1 MGRGGLY
8 DKRPE
13 ENGFDFAAGGV
24 VPGDEQ
30 TGGGFLALPFILYP
44 GDLDGAFGISAALP
58 EALRRPGGIFLF
70 SKKG

>member
-13 ENGFDFAAGGV
+13 ENGFDFAAGGA
-24 VPGDEQ
+24 VPGAEQ
-30 TGGGFLALPFILYP
+30 TGGGFLAFPFILYP
-44 GDLDGAFGISAALP
+44 GGFDGAFGISAALP
-58 EALRRPGGIFLF
+58 EALRRPGGFLF